1 MFSSPTS
8 VVSGQCSRSN
18 KLCLIQSPPS
28 PCSVPCFLSWS
39 DLHNKFAKNK
49 LSTLTHSLK
58 CKWLLP
64 FHFTTDL
71 YVLPLCLVTG
81 SSIFFNMTSVPLCLR
96 FVFQRNLNPIISF
109 CFWLISSQ
117 SLTVELQKECYA
129 GVQSWPKDM
138 LQVQLN
144 TPLPIPQ
151 CKNSLLKRC
160 SIDTSFDK
168 VLATYKDW
176 VKANIQINVK

>member
-8 VVSGQCSRSN
+8 VVSGLCSRSR
-18 KLCLIQSPPS
+18 KLCLIQSPP
-28 PCSVPCFLSWS
+28 PACSVPCFLCWS
-39 DLHNKFAKNK
+39 DLHNKIAKK
-49 LSTLTHSLK
+49 QAFFIHSSASSFYYIILPPDLCVLFLS
-58 CKWLLP
+58 P
-64 FHFTTDL
+64 
-71 YVLPLCLVTG
+71 VTG

-96 FVFQRNLNPIISF
+96 FVFQRTLNPIISF
-109 CFWLISSQ
+109 CFCPISSP

-138 LQVQLN
+138 LQVHLN

-168 VLATYKDW
+168 VIATYKDW
-176 VKANIQINVK
+176 VKANIQNNVK